1 MKNLLKKNQIVLFVI
16 GLMVIA
22 AGYLNFTNNNNSVET
37 GALTDSEEMAS
48 IGDARLVSGE
58 VVDVNSIDTNTTIE
72 SNSNVNDVTNI
83 VTNSVSENTMANDI
97 TDATNNLNNT
107 NTIEESNQNVE
118 EAENVEE
125 DDIET
130 SSQTVSNDEYFT
142 NSKLERDAMYSQRIE
157 NYQNILNNTN
167 VSEAQKK
174 TAQEEIT
181 KINNEQ
187 NAIMIA
193 ENLIK
198 TKGIEDLVIFVNGDS
213 INVIV
218 KGEELE
224 KEEIAQIQNIITRE
238 LEADIGNIHIM
249 NK

>member
-58 VVDVNSIDTNTTIE
+58 VVDANSIDANSTIE
-72 SNSNVNDVTNI
+72 SNTNVNDVTNI
-83 VTNSVSENTMANDI
+83 VTNSVSENTMANNI
-97 TDATNNLNNT
+97 TDATNNI
-107 NTIEESNQNVE
+107 NTIGENSQK
-118 EAENVEE
+118 EA

-130 SSQTVSNDEYFT
+130 SSQAVSTDEYFT

-218 KGEELE
+218 KGTELE
-224 KEEIAQIQNIITRE
+224 KEEIAQMQNIITRE

>member
-1 MKNLLKKNQIVLFVI
+1 MRNLFKKNQIVLFVI
-16 GLMVIA
+16 GLMIIA
-22 AGYLNFTNNNNSVET
+22 AGYLNFTNNSSIET

-48 IGDARLVSGE
+48 IGDARLVSSE
-58 VVDVNSIDTNTTIE
+58 AVDANSINTINTIE
-72 SNSNVNDVTNI
+72 SSIMENDITNI
-83 VTNSVSENTMANDI
+83 VTNTISENTISNDI
-97 TDATNNLNNT
+97 ADRSVND
-107 NTIEESNQNVE
+107 IGDNVQKE
-118 EAENVEE
+118 EAENIIEE
-125 DDIET
+125 DTET
-130 SSQTVSNDEYFT
+130 SSNIVSTDEYFT
-142 NSKLERDAMYSQRIE
+142 NSKLERDTMYSQQIE
-157 NYQNILNNTN
+157 NYQNILNNAN

-218 KGEELE
+218 KE
-224 KEEIAQIQNIITRE
+224 KELDKEKIAQIQNIITRE